1 MIERPF
7 ILTEAMQ
14 FGDER
19 EMKGASM
26 LVGIRKKKEERR
38 KGRKR
43 CTELTVK

>member
-1 MIERPF
+1 MIKRRF

-19 EMKGASM
+19 EMKGG
-26 LVGIRKKKEERR
+26 GIWWESEEKKR